1 MMQVLQLLT
10 VVGVGIALAWYGLLQ
25 DRREHTPVDPRQPSI
40 PFPPGQ
46 NSQDR
51 ELVTR

>member
-1 MMQVLQLLT
+1 MMQVLQLLA
-10 VVGVGIALAWYGLLQ
+10 VVGVGIGLALYGLFQ
-25 DRREHTPVDPRQPSI
+25 DKREHLPRDPRQPSI

-46 NSQDR
+46 HSQDR

>member
-10 VVGVGIALAWYGLLQ
+10 VVGVGVALAWYGLLQ
-25 DRREHTPVDPRQPSI
+25 DKREHPPFDPRQPSI
-40 PFPPGQ
+40 PFPPAQ
-46 NSQDR
+46 HTQDR